1 MRPEIPYGEA
11 LARLRDFWM
20 ARFQQRTLRLAEQA
34 VRAAD
39 HAMDRVRP
47 PLLHFRRVAPEVME
61 RAVGRVAALT
71 RLHLYRGELY
81 VRGIE
86 PPEGMELSLMGRME
100 YEALADEERARW
112 ISRLEL
118 DEGYCLQKWTRGDLV
133 VAARL
138 DGEPAGILWCARGPV
153 YVPEIGRQVRPRPG
167 ECYIH
172 DVYVTPSAR
181 GRAVAPAML
190 EFLAHELR
198 QRDVYRA
205 WALIVRTNTAST
217 RAFEKAAYAS
227 VADVLYARMGL
238 ASRLLVR
245 PPDLEAQAFL
255 GIE

>member
-1 MRPEIPYGEA
+1 MRPIPYGEA
-11 LARLRDFWM
+11 LARLREFWV
-20 ARFQQRTLRLAEQA
+20 ARFQQGYTQLARQA
-34 VRAAD
+34 VRTAD
-39 HAMDRVRP
+39 RALDRVRP
-47 PLLHFRRVAPEVME
+47 PLLRFRRVAPAAME
-61 RAVGRVAALT
+61 RAVGRMAALT

-81 VRGIE
+81 ARGVE
-86 PPEGMELSLMGRME
+86 APAGMTLGLMTQAE
-100 YEALADEERARW
+100 FEALSDAERARW
-112 ISRLEL
+112 TERLEL
-118 DEGYCLQKWTRGDLV
+118 DEGYCRHKWTRGDLV
-133 VAARL
+133 VVARL
-138 DGEPAGILWCARGPV
+138 DDEPAGILWCARGPV

-190 EFLAHELR
+190 EFLARELR

-227 VADVLYARMGL
+227 VADVLYVRMGL

-245 PPDLEAQAFL
+245 PPDPEAQAFL
-255 GIE
+255 GVE